1 MVAMALR
8 RLIGR
13 VIFWP
18 DIARPPDV
26 TAFFI
31 GLTAGY
37 AQSGASTNNSGGR
50 ISARRFVTDFEAG
63 FYLR

>member
-1 MVAMALR
+1 MAGAATNPTPPAMVAMALR

-37 AQSGASTNNSGGR
+37 GGYW
-50 ISARRFVTDFEAG
+50 EP
-63 FYLR
+63 